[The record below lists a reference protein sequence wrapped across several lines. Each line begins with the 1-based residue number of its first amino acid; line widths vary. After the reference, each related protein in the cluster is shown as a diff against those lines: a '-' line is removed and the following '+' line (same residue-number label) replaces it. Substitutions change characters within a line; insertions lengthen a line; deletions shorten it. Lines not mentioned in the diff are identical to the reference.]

1 MPSPFPG
8 MDPYLE
14 AQANWQGFHARITT
28 YIGDQLAAALPEDY
42 VARMEQQVRLE
53 APDEETETVR
63 PDVLIARQRDS
74 LLSAEPRA
82 GALTLEP
89 VAVPFARTNP
99 TFIRQR
105 RVEIR
110 RLPELSLVTV
120 IEVLSPD
127 NKGGK
132 GREDYLAKRELLLE
146 QAVHLVEI
154 DLLLGGRRLPMGA
167 DLPTG
172 DYYAF
177 VARVEHWPSCDVYA
191 WTVRDPLPTIPIPL
205 RLPDPDVPLDLSSPV
220 HTAYDR
226 GLYARTT
233 DYNAALPLP
242 METQSRAW
250 AEALGRK

>member
-14 AQANWQGFHARITT
+14 AQVNWPDFHGSVMT
-28 YIGDQLAAALPEDY
+28 YLRDQLAAVLPEDY
-42 VARMEQQVRLE
+42 VARMEEQVRLE
-53 APDEETETVR
+53 APDEETEVIR
-63 PDVLIARQRDS
+63 PDVLVARQRDS
-74 LLSAEPRA
+74 LRSSEPRA
-82 GALTLEP
+82 GVSTLEP
-89 VAVPFARTNP
+89 VAVPFPKTHP
-99 TFIRQR
+99 EFIRQR

-127 NKGGK
+127 DKIGE
-132 GREDYLAKRELLLE
+132 GRRDYLGRRTIFLE

-167 DLPTG
+167 ALPSG

-191 WTVRDPLPTIPIPL
+191 WTVRDRLPTIPIPL
-205 RLPDPDVPLDLSSPV
+205 RLPDPDVSLDLAAPV
-220 HTAYDR
+220 RTAYDR
-226 GLYARTT
+226 GLYGRTT
-233 DYNAALPLP
+233 DYNVALPLP
-242 METQSRAW
+242 LDEESRAW
-250 AEALGRK
+250 AEGIGRR